1 MNLSFI
7 RSQSFVISV
16 VFCWVAAV
24 VHPVLATELD
34 PLNKKLRLAVIYIEE
49 PPYIYLD
56 GSSEYIGIL
65 PKLAQALSR
74 ELALDLT
81 YLPTPRKGLEQ
92 SLINDQADMTWLS
105 PDWVGKDEPLLF
117 SDPVLLHREFLYS
130 LSPFNENDKPVDW
143 LKDKTVCVRQD
154 YDYPSLSPFFEKGLA
169 EPVRVSSQVSLVN
182 LLQKGRCD
190 VLYMNESKATWM
202 MSSLDVKHKIWR
214 SEYPIN
220 EEKLSFV
227 FSLKWQNKMTQINH
241 ALAKIKD
248 SGELTA
254 IVQSN
259 IHPVILSQLLVD

>member
-1 MNLSFI
+1 MRLI
-7 RSQSFVISV
+7 
-16 VFCWVAAV
+16 FCWVTAV
-24 VHPVLATELD
+24 SFPLWANESD
-34 PLNKKLRLAVIYIEE
+34 PLNKTLRLAVIYIEE

-56 GSSEYIGIL
+56 DGSEYIGIL

-105 PDWVGKDEPLLF
+105 PDWVVKGELLLF

-130 LSPFNENDKPVDW
+130 LSPFKENEKPVDW
-143 LKDKTVCVRQD
+143 LKDKTVCIRQD

-169 EPVRVSSQVSLVN
+169 EAVRVSSQVSLVK

-190 VLYMNESKATWM
+190 VLYMNENKATWM
-202 MSSLDVKHKIWR
+202 MSHLGINNKIWR
-214 SEYPIN
+214 SEYPVN
-220 EEKLSFV
+220 EAKLSFV
-227 FSLKWQNKMTQINH
+227 FSQKWQSKMTQINQ

-248 SGELTA
+248 SGELNA

-259 IHPVILSQLLVD
+259 THPAILSQLLVD